1 MEKKYKYLFG
11 PVASRRLG
19 TSLGVDIVP
28 LKTCT
33 QNCVYCQLGI
43 SSQQTIERKEY
54 VPIDDVL
61 SELKRRID
69 DGLDADYITLSGSGE
84 PTLNSGLGRLIDG
97 IKELTETKVAVITN
111 GTLLSDPQ
119 VRRDCSRADL
129 VMPSLDAGDAATFAK
144 INCPH
149 ADLNFNSFVEGLCK
163 FRNEYSAQI
172 WLEVFFIDG
181 INTDDTSVDQIKAIV
196 ERIAPDRVQL
206 NTAVRPGADG
216 TVGMVS
222 ADKLTQIAKK
232 LGQKAEII
240 ANFSKLIS
248 KTPMSDTKSQILAIL
263 ERRPCDITGI
273 CDGLGIESQ
282 QVQEN
287 LNYLEQAGLVEKIL
301 KNNAE
306 FFIKK

>member
-1 MEKKYKYLFG
+1 MDKKSKYLFG

-33 QNCVYCQLGI
+33 QNCIYCQLGI
-43 SSQQTIERKEY
+43 SSEQTIERKEY

-61 SELKRRID
+61 SELKDRIAE
-69 DGLDADYITLSGSGE
+69 GLDADYITLSGSGE

-97 IKELTETKVAVITN
+97 VRGLTETKVAVITN

-149 ADLNFNSFVEGLCK
+149 GDINFNAFVEGLCK
-163 FRNEYSAQI
+163 FRNEYSGPI

-181 INTDDTSVDQIKAIV
+181 INTDDTSIDQIKAIV
-196 ERIAPDRVQL
+196 DRIAPDRIQL
-206 NTAVRPGADG
+206 NTAVRPGANRD
-216 TVGMVS
+216 VGVVN

-232 LGQKAEII
+232 LGPNAEII
-240 ANFSKLIS
+240 ANFSKLTS

-263 ERRPCDITGI
+263 ERRPCDIAGI
-273 CDGLGIESQ
+273 CDGLGIERA

-287 LNYLEQAGLVEKIL
+287 LKKLVQAGLVEKIL

>member
-1 MEKKYKYLFG
+1 MDKKYKYLFG

-33 QNCVYCQLGI
+33 QNCIYCQLGI
-43 SSQQTIERKEY
+43 NAEQTIERKEY

-61 SELKRRID
+61 SELKECID
-69 DGLDADYITLSGSGE
+69 QGLEADYITLSGSGE

-119 VRRDCSRADL
+119 VRRDCSGADL
-129 VMPSLDAGDAATFAK
+129 VMPSLDAADAATFAK

-149 ADLNFNSFVEGLCK
+149 ADINFNAFVEGLCK
-163 FRNEYSAQI
+163 FRNEYSGQI

-181 INTDDTSVDQIKAIV
+181 INTDDTSIDQIKAIAD
-196 ERIAPDRVQL
+196 RIAPDRVQL
-206 NTAVRPGADG
+206 NTAVRPGAD
-216 TVGMVS
+216 TDVGAVN

-232 LGQKAEII
+232 LGESAEVI
-240 ANFSKLIS
+240 ANFSKTTS
-248 KTPMSDTKSQILAIL
+248 KTPLSDTKSQILAIL
-263 ERRPCDITGI
+263 ERRACDIAGI
-273 CDGLGIESQ
+273 CDGLGIESPQ
-282 QVQEN
+282 AQEN

-301 KNNAE
+301 KNNTE

>member
-61 SELKRRID
+61 SELKQRID